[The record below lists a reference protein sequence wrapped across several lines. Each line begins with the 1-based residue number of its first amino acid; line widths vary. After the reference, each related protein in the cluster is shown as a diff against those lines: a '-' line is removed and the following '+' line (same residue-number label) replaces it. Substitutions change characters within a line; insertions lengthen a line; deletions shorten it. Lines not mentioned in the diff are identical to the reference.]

1 MNFKTK
7 VALLQIFQLSL
18 GLCQNAY
25 KMHNNPRQL
34 GVYSHVFTHL
44 YVILGEGTGRHG
56 KNAEGNLFYLFLGTF
71 NLLFKKGFLI
81 SLEIEH
87 VRQAGWPVRFWAP
100 TCLCPPSLHCWIVGT
115 PLPMQLSQL
124 NPGPR
129 ACPGFLPTL
138 HLQSRGEFIV

>member
-34 GVYSHVFTHL
+34 GVYSNVFAQL

-56 KNAEGNLFYLFLGTF
+56 KNAEGNLLYLFLGTF
-71 NLLFKKGFLI
+71 NLLFKKGFFI
-81 SLEIEH
+81 SLEIGH
-87 VRQAGWPVRFWAP
+87 VRQPVRFWGS
-100 TCLCPPSLHCWIVGT
+100 TCLCPPSLHSPPHAAFT
-115 PLPMQLSQL
+115 AE
-124 NPGPR
+124 PR
-129 ACPGFLPTL
+129 SSCLPGFSSYPAPA
-138 HLQSRGEFIV
+138 E

>member
-7 VALLQIFQLSL
+7 VALLWIFQLSL

-34 GVYSHVFTHL
+34 GVYSNVFAHL

-81 SLEIEH
+81 SLEIDH
-87 VRQAGWPVRFWAP
+87 VTGWLACEVLGTHMSLPPFSPLLDCRHAP
-100 TCLCPPSLHCWIVGT
+100 SHAAFTAEPRSSCL
-115 PLPMQLSQL
+115 
-124 NPGPR
+124 
-129 ACPGFLPTL
+129 PGFSSYPTPA
-138 HLQSRGEFIV
+138 E